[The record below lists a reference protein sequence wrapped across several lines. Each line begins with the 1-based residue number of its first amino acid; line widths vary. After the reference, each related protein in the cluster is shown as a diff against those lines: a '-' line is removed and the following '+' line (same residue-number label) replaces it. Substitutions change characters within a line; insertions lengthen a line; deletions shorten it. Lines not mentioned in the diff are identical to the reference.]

1 MLTNRRRYV
10 TEQKKLN
17 ADLIEKHGKIPENYL
32 KATELRLN
40 FFRKYILNAVSIII
54 NSINRK
60 DMKHLR
66 KKIGH
71 M

>member
-40 FFRKYILNAVSIII
+40 FFRKFILNSVSL
-54 NSINRK
+54 NYLRK
-60 DMKHLR
+60 DMKLQL
-66 KKIGH
+66 KKTGL

>member
-40 FFRKYILNAVSIII
+40 FFRKFILNSVSL
-54 NSINRK
+54 NYLRK
-60 DMKHLR
+60 DMKLQL
-66 KKIGH
+66 KKTGLT
-71 M
+71 